1 MNPSPRTA
9 WLGLAAVAA
18 LASPA
23 SATLSAARDRVVNAE
38 YTTAGG
44 VADVIGGDTNV
55 QGKQLG
61 AATIYTRR
69 EEVTIAATLT
79 DRTGLPVA
87 ADLVQDTDGDGM
99 PDVTLAS
106 FCGRTTKPVKLK
118 KRGAAVLV
126 HILAGACG
134 AGASAPTTGVVSA
147 RLSKK

>member
-23 SATLSAARDRVVNAE
+23 SATLSTTRDRIVNAE
-38 YTTAGG
+38 YTSPGG
-44 VADVIGGDTNV
+44 VADVIGNDATI
-55 QGKQLG
+55 QGKELG

-69 EEVTIAATLT
+69 DEVTIVATLT

-87 ADLVQDTDGDGM
+87 GDLVQDTDGDGV
-99 PDVTLAS
+99 PEATLAS
-106 FCGRTTKPVKLK
+106 FCGKTAKPVRLK
-118 KRGAAVLV
+118 KRGVPVLV
-126 HILAGACG
+126 HVLAGACG
-134 AGASAPTTGVVSA
+134 AGASAPTTGMVSV